1 MRIACVDFHL
11 SATLESGQVFG
22 FNRLED
28 GSYEG
33 TLAGHFARFSQPE
46 ETQSLQVDHDPKR
59 LSLQGAKM
67 GSGKGLETESPRGL
81 SEGVVRDYF
90 DLDRDL
96 RPLFSVLENEKPL
109 AASLGTFRGLRLI
122 RQDPWQ
128 ALACFILSSNN
139 NVKRIQHIWRNL
151 ETHYSGFPSAEDIAR
166 THERTLRQLG
176 LGYRAPFLSR
186 TGTFLATNPYYLD
199 AMRTCDYDEARSRA
213 LAFPGIGPKVADC
226 VLLYGFHRLD
236 AFPVDIWILRAMRK
250 HYFGGRRVSEQRVHT
265 YGRKRWGALA
275 GYVQQY
281 LFHGARNGVIY

>member
-1 MRIACVDFHL
+1 MRIACTDFDL
-11 SATLESGQVFG
+11 AATLESGQVFG
-22 FNRLED
+22 FEKLAD
-28 GSYEG
+28 GRFEG
-33 TLAGHFARFSQPE
+33 TLAGHRVRLA
-46 ETQSLQVDHDPKR
+46 QSGDQLHVEN
-59 LSLQGAKM
+59 
-67 GSGKGLETESPRGL
+67 GKGPF
-81 SEGVVRDYF
+81 SEKDVRDYF

-96 RPLFSVLENEKPL
+96 KPLFGILESEKPL
-109 AASLGTFRGLRLI
+109 AASLGAFRGLRLI

-139 NVKRIQHIWRNL
+139 NVKRIQHIFRNL
-151 ETHYSGFPSAEDIAR
+151 EAHYSRFPSAADVAR

-186 TGTFLATNPYYLD
+186 TGTFLASNPFYLD
-199 AMRTCDYDEARSRA
+199 AMRSCAYDEARSRA

-236 AFPVDIWILRAMRK
+236 AFPVDVWILRAMRK
-250 HYFGGRRVSEQRVHT
+250 HYFGGRRVSESRVHA

-281 LFHGARNGVIY
+281 LFHGSRNGVIY